1 MTFTSA
7 VLGEVQHPTNIIRE
21 YLEKFR
27 GTQKCKAL
35 ILSWLDGWIQTKLRQ
50 GKPPW
55 VYVTS
60 QELAIASGYCR
71 DTVHRHLKQLCER
84 KIIQRLPY
92 KRWPTDNI
100 FSYTIDFEKLQQELG
115 CSLSPVVGQS
125 AQKVEN
131 QTADSQNSECPESE
145 SQPPTVQNQNT
156 YISTIPNPSLSPP
169 QTTTDV
175 GQKKEGNVEEPTE
188 EIPVSDLIESGDS
201 GDETKDICSD
211 KLSAAESKE
220 VLRKVRDDLQI
231 GLNETLQT
239 LITSSP
245 SQVVKDAIAAYQEAY
260 QQGRLKNPIGFL
272 TSAILGQWKPATKH
286 EDKYPPDFRRAYQWL
301 CDAGVVLPEPV
312 ESLPV
317 VMGEINVRVPTL
329 NRKPWDP
336 PYQLLPWRVAI
347 QVARE

>member
-55 VYVTS
+55 VYVVS
-60 QELAIASGYCR
+60 QELALASGYCR
-71 DTVHRHLKQLCER
+71 DTVHRHLKELCER
-84 KIIQRLPY
+84 GILQRLPY

-100 FSYTIDFEKLQQELG
+100 FSYTINFEKLQQELG
-115 CSLSPVVGQS
+115 CSLSPVEGQS
-125 AQKVEN
+125 PQAEN

-145 SQPPTVQNQNT
+145 SQPPTVQNQKT
-156 YISTIPNPSLSPP
+156 YISTIPNPSLFPP
-169 QTTTDV
+169 QTTTGV
-175 GQKKEGNVEEPTE
+175 VQKKEEDIEAPPKD
-188 EIPVSDLIESGDS
+188 IPVNDLIASGDS
-201 GDETKDICSD
+201 EDETKNVFSD

-220 VLRKVRDDLQI
+220 VLREVRDDLQI
-231 GLNETLQT
+231 GLNETLQK

-245 SQVVKDAIAAYQEAY
+245 GQVVRDAIAAYQEAH
-260 QQGRLKNPIGFL
+260 QQSRVKNPIGFF
-272 TSAILGQWKPATKH
+272 TSAILGQWKPATKR
-286 EDKYPPDFRRAYQWL
+286 EDKYPLEFRRGYQRL
-301 CDAGVVLPEPV
+301 CDAGVVIPEPV

-317 VMGEINVRVPTL
+317 VMGEINVRVPIP
-329 NRKPWDP
+329 NRMPWEP

-347 QVARE
+347 QIACE